1 MIHQL
6 ARKCF
11 PAVGSVAGDFRVS
24 GVILLSGALL
34 LAAALFATL
43 ANSGMLQLL
52 PVSML
57 PVFVLWL
64 MGMHRLLWA
73 GTAAQSRG
81 LGAAR
86 AALTAA
92 AGFVSLAVVSGLIGF
107 LLGLLHRTSAGP

>member
-73 GTAAQSRG
+73 GTASFGREPPR
-81 LGAAR
+81 R
-86 AALTAA
+86 AADLAPQ
-92 AGFVSLAVVSGLIGF
+92 GPPLPQLQDSLAWLS
-107 LLGLLHRTSAGP
+107 SAA